1 MAAVAVLSL
10 AVVPVVGQTA
20 GSWNPPRTPDGQ
32 PDVQGFWVRATGE
45 ASPSHSLEE
54 GAEPVARMLE
64 GRDPLL
70 SRGNWIVD
78 PPDGR
83 IPYQP
88 WAAAK
93 RREHLE
99 NLFAPTQL
107 EHLDPD
113 DRCFLNGATRQ
124 VYTPAGFQLLQTPE
138 YVLLLFDY
146 AHAYRII
153 HLDGRPHVG
162 ADIKLWM
169 GDSRGHWEGNT
180 LVVEVTNNNDRPWFD
195 SHGSFYSDAMRLVER
210 FTSIDANTIRYEA
223 TIDDP
228 RVFTRSWTIE
238 LPLARNQ
245 EEGFELW
252 ETACYEGESSA
263 ESMLRAGRLARKA
276 GRTGVHTHDA
286 KK

>member
-1 MAAVAVLSL
+1 MKRRGFASVMAAVAVLSL

-93 RREHLE
+93 RR
-99 NLFAPTQL
+99 